1 MSTLMIAI
9 FVKSQVA
16 LAMVPVAATCS
27 APRDIGGGMT
37 VRTCEIAKKGGR

>member
-1 MSTLMIAI
+1 MHMLMIAV

-16 LAMVPVAATCS
+16 LAPVAATCG

-37 VRTCEIAKKGGR
+37 VRTCEIVKGGR